1 MITRRSFVVRS
12 AAMMAAPAIVTRKAE
27 AAVEQTTVK
36 IGNVLGGPNVAGFI
50 LPRYLKE
57 QAGVTAEVIVFPNIT
72 QRMQAIASGD
82 VQIGSGGINAS
93 IALAGRGEPLSL
105 LSNATD
111 GGWRLLGGP
120 KVKAF
125 ADLNGKKC
133 AVQPASISHLCLQ
146 WKLRKEGMTDSVD
159 LLFMNNNDMPIAMQ
173 RGDVDALMI
182 FEPYCAFTI
191 VNGWGTPIWEPYDTP
206 MGRTNLGVIA
216 SPDFITKNPQLTK
229 AIVTAHKTATADLQ
243 RDNTVAAE
251 AVVKSLNMPLNVAQ
265 ESLKNTF
272 FTTESGPEF
281 RKGVEA
287 LGTMMLEAKMAE
299 KLPDWNKFFNTSFL

>member
-1 MITRRSFVVRS
+1 MITRRSFVTRS
-12 AAMMAAPAIVTRKAE
+12 AVVLAAPAMVTRA
-27 AAVEQTTVK
+27 ANAVEQKTVK

-50 LPRYLKE
+50 LPKYLKA
-57 QAGVTAEVIVFPNIT
+57 QADVSAEVIVFPNIT
-72 QRMQAIASGD
+72 QRMQAVASGD
-82 VQIGSGGINAS
+82 VQIGYGGINAS

-120 KVKAF
+120 KVKAL
-125 ADLNGKKC
+125 ADLKGKKC

-146 WKLRKEGMTDSVD
+146 WKLQKEGLANAVE

-206 MGRTNLGVIA
+206 MGKTNLGVIA
-216 SPDFITKNPQLTK
+216 SPSFVEKNPLLTK
-229 AIVTAHKTATADLQ
+229 AIVNAHKAATADLQ
-243 RDNTVAAE
+243 RDNSAAVD
-251 AVVKSLNMPLNVAQ
+251 AIVKSLNMQPNVAQ

-281 RKGVEA
+281 RKSVEA
-287 LGTMMLEAKMAE
+287 LGAMMVEAKMAE
-299 KLPDWNKFFNTSFL
+299 KVPDWNKFFNTSFL